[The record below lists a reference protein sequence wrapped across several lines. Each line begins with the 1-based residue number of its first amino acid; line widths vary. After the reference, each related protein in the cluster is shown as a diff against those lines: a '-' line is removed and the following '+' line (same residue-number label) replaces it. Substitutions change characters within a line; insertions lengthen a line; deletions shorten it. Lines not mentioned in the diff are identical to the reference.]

1 MLPTQPEEIADLKNL
16 VVTPIAL
23 GERFFTRMDFR
34 PYFERRAIDIAQP
47 DASFSLRHHNL
58 SRLTSS
64 PRSLTVVES
73 VNFIVSQLW
82 PKHMMSH

>member
-1 MLPTQPEEIADLKNL
+1 MLPTQPEEIVDLKNL

-23 GERFFTRMDFR
+23 GKRLFTRIDFR
-34 PYFERRAIDIAQP
+34 PYFERRAIDVVQP
-47 DASFSLRHHNL
+47 DASFSLKHPSL

-64 PRSLTVVES
+64 PRLLTVVGS